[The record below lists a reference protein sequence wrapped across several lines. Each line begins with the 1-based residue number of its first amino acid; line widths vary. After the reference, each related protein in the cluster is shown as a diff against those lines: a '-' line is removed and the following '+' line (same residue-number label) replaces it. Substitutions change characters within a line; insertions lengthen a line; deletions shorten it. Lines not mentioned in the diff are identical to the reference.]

1 LQRQTFVRIF
11 RYINL
16 KTIKVMRS
24 LKNLS
29 INLKNY
35 KPFYYFNSESR
46 LNKLD
51 KSTMIKINNITHY
64 KIK

>member
-1 LQRQTFVRIF
+1 MR
-11 RYINL
+11 NS
-16 KTIKVMRS
+16 IK
-24 LKNLS
+24 LS
-29 INLKNY
+29 D
-35 KPFYYFNSESR
+35 YFNSESR

>member
-1 LQRQTFVRIF
+1 M
-11 RYINL
+11 L
-16 KTIKVMRS
+16 KTIK
-24 LKNLS
+24 LS
-29 INLKNY
+29 DY
-35 KPFYYFNSESR
+35 RPFHYFNTESR

>member
-1 LQRQTFVRIF
+1 
-11 RYINL
+11 
-16 KTIKVMRS
+16 MRS

>member
-1 LQRQTFVRIF
+1 
-11 RYINL
+11 
-16 KTIKVMRS
+16 MRS
-24 LKNLS
+24 LKSLS

-64 KIK
+64 KFK

>member
-1 LQRQTFVRIF
+1 MT
-11 RYINL
+11 NS
-16 KTIKVMRS
+16 IK
-24 LKNLS
+24 LS
-29 INLKNY
+29 DY
-35 KPFYYFNSESR
+35 RPFYYFNTESR